1 MKIFLKIFIALF
13 LSHIKLLGH
22 CQIPCGIY
30 SDAVQIIQIKEHL
43 TTIEKSI
50 SMIKKLSGEYDPQ
63 SNNQLIRWI
72 STKEEHAQKI
82 QDVISQYFLT
92 QRIKQNSKN
101 YENELITLH
110 QLLISVMKCKQ
121 SINVEN
127 VKKSLELLEDF
138 SDLYL
143 DEHDLEHLKDFE
155 NLIKQ

>member
-1 MKIFLKIFIALF
+1 M
-13 LSHIKLLGH
+13 LGH

-30 SDAVQIIQIKEHL
+30 SDAVQIIQINEHL

-50 SMIKKLSGEYDPQ
+50 VMIKKLSGEYDPQ
-63 SNNQLIRWI
+63 SNNQLSRWI
-72 STKEEHAQKI
+72 TTKEEHAQKI

-110 QLLISVMKCKQ
+110 QLLVSVMKCKQ

-127 VKKSLELLEDF
+127 VEKSLELLKDF
-138 SDLYL
+138 SNLYL

-155 NLIKQ
+155 NLMK